1 MTGVGLGPE
10 AERTL
15 CRATARGVERDV
27 RIQQKRNVIAAEIEI
42 VDDRSLRV
50 VLVCSVLAENNT
62 WNLVERL
69 AQGEIA
75 NLIIELAFDHEIDR
89 FGGAKAFFGPNGYV
103 RSYKGHLELR
113 IHILHHFRNPDVDME
128 AGRGRKEHQELVIG
142 SHCDRLFDADL
153 VGRSIQDLAA
163 GDHSGRIA

>member
-15 CRATARGVERDV
+15 CRTTARGVERDV

-42 VDDRSLRV
+42 AFIDLCHPGKRIEIFDDRSLRV
-50 VLVCSVLAENNT
+50 VLVCSVLAENHT

-128 AGRGRKEHQELVIG
+128 AGRGRKE
-142 SHCDRLFDADL
+142 
-153 VGRSIQDLAA
+153 
-163 GDHSGRIA
+163 